1 MAEWTGL
8 EPATPGVTG
17 RYSNQ
22 LNYHSARACCPTR
35 RLWWVLRGSNS
46 RPTPCKGAALPTELS
61 TLRAPNLLTVRRVQ
75 GHRNESVY
83 CILQGLASPELRNP
97 RGLDLDRLIGARV
110 AAKPRRALADHE
122 RAEADQRDGIA
133 LFQGRTNAADDRFQ
147 RATSRRFRDIGL
159 TRDMLDQFGLVH
171 CHPLPSR
178 LVDFFVRIEHP
189 PRAKPAI
196 VSARP
201 RDVEGDYST
210 APLSQCQAVPSSGTT
225 HAPWAGPS
233 VSAQLPVQCL
243 TNSPGAASGFT
254 ASAGAGWARA
264 AVATS
269 SSVSAIGWRVSAT
282 SSSWSIHL
290 TGTIS
295 IRFFT
300 LSGISA
306 RSFTFSSGIRTVLIP
321 PRNAASSFSFK
332 PPIARISPRSVISPV
347 IATFGRTGMP
357 LSVEMTEV
365 VIATPALG
373 PSLGVAPSG

>member
-1 MAEWTGL
+1 MSLMAEWTGL

-75 GHRNESVY
+75 GHRSKSVY

-97 RGLDLDRLIGARV
+97 RGLDLDRLIGAWV

-178 LVDFFVRIEHP
+178 LVDFFVRIEQP

-201 RDVEGDYST
+201 RDCGRRVFNRAAFT
-210 APLSQCQAVPSSGTT
+210 VSSG
-225 HAPWAGPS
+225 
-233 VSAQLPVQCL
+233 PVE
-243 TNSPGAASGFT
+243 
-254 ASAGAGWARA
+254 WHHARA
-264 AVATS
+264 LSRPV
-269 SSVSAIGWRVSAT
+269 SVCAA
-282 SSSWSIHL
+282 
-290 TGTIS
+290 
-295 IRFFT
+295 
-300 LSGISA
+300 A
-306 RSFTFSSGIRTVLIP
+306 RSVLDEFP
-321 PRNAASSFSFK
+321 WRGFGFH
-332 PPIARISPRSVISPV
+332 R
-347 IATFGRTGMP
+347 FGRRRLGARRRGDLFFGQRDRLARQRDFEQLVDP
-357 LSVEMTEV
+357 FDRHDFDPVLHVIRNLREV
-365 VIATPALG
+365 LHVFLG
-373 PSLGVAPSG
+373 DQNGLDSAAQCRQQLFLQAADRP